1 MIYTTLDGRSATR
14 ILDDILNSTLDF
26 ADTKPF
32 ARNCTNTFT
41 LKQEKDRTIFRVQAI
56 GLKKSDISMQFEN
69 KHLFVNGKPEKAN
82 DPLVKSIDHK
92 VYVGDNID
100 TSNIKATLDAGIL
113 VIEMGLKDKKD
124 SVSINF

>member
-26 ADTKPF
+26 ADAKPF
-32 ARNCTNTFT
+32 TKSCTNNFT
-41 LKQEKDRTIFRVQAI
+41 LKQEKDTTIFRVQAI
-56 GLKKSDISMQFEN
+56 GLKKSDISMRFEN
-69 KHLFVNGKPEKAN
+69 KYLLVKGKPEKTN
-82 DPLVKSIDHK
+82 DPLIKSIDHK

-100 TSNIKATLDAGIL
+100 TSNIKASLDSGIL
-113 VIEMGLKDKKD
+113 MIEMGLKDSKD